1 MSNSKYDEI
10 LSRVEKPSRYLGTE
24 TNSIRKDPKG
34 VKLRFALAFP
44 DQYEIGTS
52 HFGIQILYHVL
63 NRRPDIAAERVFAPG
78 VDMENLL
85 RAEQMPLTS
94 LESRRPLSA
103 FDIVGF
109 SLLYE
114 LNYTNILT
122 LLDLAGLAF
131 AAEHRT
137 ADQPLVVAGGPCAC
151 NPEPVAG
158 LFDAVVVGDGERAI
172 LEMSDA
178 WLAWKADGDGD
189 KSALLRSWA
198 ALEGVYVP
206 SLFRVTYGADGLAR
220 SAPAGGVRSPVRRAV
235 VEDLDEVPFPSQPVV
250 PFGRPVHDRLRMEIS
265 RGCSRGCRFC
275 QAGMIY
281 RPVRERSCGRIL
293 DLVDAALQNT
303 GYEDL
308 SLLSL
313 STGDYS
319 SLPHLISRLMDRCT
333 PERIAVS
340 LPSFRAGTLTS
351 GMMRRI
357 RQVRKTGFTI
367 APEAGSQ
374 RLREVINKN
383 LTDQEIEKT
392 VSDAFAMGWQVIK
405 LYFMIGL
412 PTETEEDHEAMVDLV
427 LRLRALRKKSGRRGQ
442 INVSVTTFIPKPHT
456 PFQWAGQI
464 SVGRSKQILDKLR
477 SRMAVSGVRFKW
489 QDPEV
494 SYLEGLWARG
504 DRRLTPLLAAAW
516 QMGCR
521 FDGWSDHFRPDRWRR
536 AIEAVG
542 IDPDFFTTRRR
553 GLEEPLPWDHIDMGI
568 SRRYLED
575 EWEKARLRR
584 HTPDCRW
591 GECNDCG
598 VCDFRRVR
606 PLVGPVRQ
614 DEGAEAPAPASE
626 QADGAWLRIDYQ
638 KAGRARYFGH
648 LEMVSLFFRAMRR
661 AGVPVAYS
669 KGYHPKPR
677 MVFDQPLPVGIESER
692 EVFDVLLAGQVDPAA
707 MVQGINAALPE
718 GLCVLAA
725 RLLPG
730 KTPIPKTDRACY
742 RVDLAGAVFDPQ
754 RLESF
759 SAAGERVVSHRSG
772 KGSLKNIDLTAMVLS
787 IELTGPSSARM
798 TLRSEPGRMLRPEAV
813 MDHIFGLGVDE
824 IRRSR
829 IVKQE
834 AAACRAPT
842 ASIGGGQAPTAH

>member
-1 MSNSKYDEI
+1 MIKPKEHNEKRSEERYGYRCAIIRENLETGMVVIGQMHNYSIGGFYFESNTI
-10 LSRVEKPSRYLGTE
+10 LQTGDIVFLGTPDSPYRLEAPLYECHRVQIKWRKALVRSRY
-24 TNSIRKDPKG
+24 
-34 VKLRFALAFP
+34 RFA
-44 DQYEIGTS
+44 Y
-52 HFGIQILYHVL
+52 
-63 NRRPDIAAERVFAPG
+63 G
-78 VDMENLL
+78 V
-85 RAEQMPLTS
+85 QH
-94 LESRRPLSA
+94 
-103 FDIVGF
+103 
-109 SLLYE
+109 
-114 LNYTNILT
+114 
-122 LLDLAGLAF
+122 LD
-131 AAEHRT
+131 
-137 ADQPLVVAGGPCAC
+137 P
-151 NPEPVAG
+151 
-158 LFDAVVVGDGERAI
+158 I
-172 LEMSDA
+172 
-178 WLAWKADGDGD
+178 
-189 KSALLRSWA
+189 
-198 ALEGVYVP
+198 
-206 SLFRVTYGADGLAR
+206 
-220 SAPAGGVRSPVRRAV
+220 
-235 VEDLDEVPFPSQPVV
+235 
-250 PFGRPVHDRLRMEIS
+250 
-265 RGCSRGCRFC
+265 
-275 QAGMIY
+275 
-281 RPVRERSCGRIL
+281 
-293 DLVDAALQNT
+293 
-303 GYEDL
+303 
-308 SLLSL
+308 
-313 STGDYS
+313 
-319 SLPHLISRLMDRCT
+319 
-333 PERIAVS
+333 
-340 LPSFRAGTLTS
+340 
-351 GMMRRI
+351 
-357 RQVRKTGFTI
+357 
-367 APEAGSQ
+367 
-374 RLREVINKN
+374 
-383 LTDQEIEKT
+383 
-392 VSDAFAMGWQVIK
+392 
-405 LYFMIGL
+405 
-412 PTETEEDHEAMVDLV
+412 
-427 LRLRALRKKSGRRGQ
+427 
-442 INVSVTTFIPKPHT
+442 
-456 PFQWAGQI
+456 
-464 SVGRSKQILDKLR
+464 
-477 SRMAVSGVRFKW
+477 
-489 QDPEV
+489 
-494 SYLEGLWARG
+494 
-504 DRRLTPLLAAAW
+504 
-516 QMGCR
+516 
-521 FDGWSDHFRPDRWRR
+521 
-536 AIEAVG
+536 G

-692 EVFDVLLAGQVDPAA
+692 EVFDALLAGQVDPAA

-759 SAAGERVVSHRSG
+759 SAAGDRVVSHRSG

-813 MDHIFGLGVDE
+813 MDHIFGLGADE

-842 ASIGGGQAPTAH
+842 ASVGAKRRPRTDRSGQSVG